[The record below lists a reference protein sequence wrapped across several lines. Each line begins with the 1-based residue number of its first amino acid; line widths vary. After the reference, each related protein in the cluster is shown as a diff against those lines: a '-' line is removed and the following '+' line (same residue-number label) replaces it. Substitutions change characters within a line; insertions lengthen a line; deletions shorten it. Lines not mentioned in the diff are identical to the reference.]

1 LASALLCWDSVKG
14 FGRALDDRDLTP
26 ALFRVFAEGEGHHA
40 VVAVHGW
47 LTAPMVG
54 ELALVVAMN
63 GPSVGLDLT
72 HLAGADQAGLGT
84 LRRLRGVGV
93 PLSGVRPH
101 IEVLLGARP

>member
-1 LASALLCWDSVKG
+1 MRDSVKG
-14 FGRALDDRDLTP
+14 FGRALDDRVLTP
-26 ALFRVFAEGEGHHA
+26 ASFRVFAEGEDHHA

-47 LTAPMVG
+47 LTGLVVG

-63 GPSVGLDLT
+63 GPSVRLDLT

-84 LRRLRGVGV
+84 LRRLRSVGVSLCGVG
-93 PLSGVRPH
+93 PH